1 MDLSKQPV
9 LQIRNPSVVM
19 EKHFSGASS
28 QDHQQIIMITAVI
41 MVTVLSMVLT
51 ACHAAIAEGV
61 LLLSALKKIMS
72 HKGLGQI
79 IMILAQ
85 ALDLEHPSEV

>member
-1 MDLSKQPV
+1 
-9 LQIRNPSVVM
+9 
-19 EKHFSGASS
+19 
-28 QDHQQIIMITAVI
+28 
-41 MVTVLSMVLT
+41 MVLT
-51 ACHAAIAEGV
+51 GCHAAIAEGV

-79 IMILAQ
+79 IIILAQ